1 MFIRLIILAL
11 FSFFIMQI
19 PNKFL
24 KLDYFNLVE
33 IEVTENSKMLHTEL
47 TNLRKKLYNK
57 NNFDIDYKELEKIL
71 KNDIRIE
78 DVSINEVG
86 LGKIKIDVTDK
97 NFLYYVNIKKEI
109 FLVDEEGKIFGYI
122 NEKKKKSVPLIVV
135 KLKEEIKEITSILN
149 LIQDRALFKHISQ
162 VYKKTEDDY
171 RIVLRD
177 GVEIKVNNEVESD
190 KYRILEILYSEMKK
204 SKKIEY
210 IDLRFDDYIIKY
222 LGDEWYERQWNN

>member
-11 FSFFIMQI
+11 FFFFIMQI

-24 KLDYFNLVE
+24 KLDYFNLIE
-33 IEVTENSKMLHTEL
+33 IELTENSKMLHTEL

-71 KNDIRIE
+71 KSDIRVE
-78 DVSINEVG
+78 NVSINEVG
-86 LGKIKIDVTDK
+86 LGKIEIDVTDK
-97 NFLYYVNIKKEI
+97 DFLYYANIKKEI
-109 FLVDEEGKIFGYI
+109 FLVDREGKIFGYI
-122 NEKKKKSVPLIVV
+122 NEKKKESVPLIVA
-135 KLKEEIKEITSILN
+135 KLQKEVEEITSILN
-149 LIQDRALFKHISQ
+149 LIQDRTLFKHISQ
-162 VYKKTEDDY
+162 SYKKGEEDY

-177 GVEIKVNNEVESD
+177 GVELKVNSEVESD

-222 LGDEWYERQWNN
+222 LGDE

>member
-71 KNDIRIE
+71 KRDIRVE
-78 DVSINEVG
+78 NVTINEIG
-86 LGKIKIDVTDK
+86 LGKIKIDVRDK
-97 NFLYYVNIKKEI
+97 NLFYYVNIKKEI
-109 FLVDEEGKIFGYI
+109 FLVDEKGEIFGYI
-122 NEKKKKSVPLIVV
+122 NEKKKESVPLIVA
-135 KLKEEIKEITSILN
+135 KLEEEVKEITNILN
-149 LIQDRALFKHISQ
+149 LIQDRTLFKHISQ
-162 VYKKTEDDY
+162 AYKKGEDDY
-171 RIVLRD
+171 RIILRD
-177 GVEIKVNNEVESD
+177 GVELKVNNEVGID

-222 LGDEWYERQWNN
+222 IGDEWYERQWNN

>member
-149 LIQDRALFKHISQ
+149 LIQDRTLFKHISQ

>member
-11 FSFFIMQI
+11 FSFFVMQI

-24 KLDYFNLVE
+24 KLNYFNLVD
-33 IEVTENSKMLHTEL
+33 IEVTENSKMLYTEL
-47 TNLRKKLYNK
+47 TSLRKKLYNK

-71 KNDIRIE
+71 KNDIRVKDVIIE
-78 DVSINEVG
+78 EVG
-86 LGKIKIDVTDK
+86 LGKLKIDVTDK
-97 NFLYYVNIKKEI
+97 PFLYYANIKKEI
-109 FLVDEEGKIFGYI
+109 YLVDEKGQVFGYI
-122 NEKKKKSVPLIVV
+122 GEKKKESVPMIVANTR
-135 KLKEEIKEITSILN
+135 EEIQEIASLLN

-162 VYKKTEDDY
+162 VYKKFEEDF

-177 GVEIKVNNEVESD
+177 GVELKINDEVERD

-204 SKKIEY
+204 NKKIEY

-222 LGDEWYERQWNN
+222 LGDE